1 MVKSSTPI
9 TTTEQTPLGIQQKN
23 TDCEGQPSPTGR
35 LVGTNSKPNMGLL
48 PQSGLDVTKFAEA
61 IGYKLYDYQKSM
73 IAELLKEQ
81 QLIVGMDFGRMDQT
95 VRTTATLHDDN
106 IVILDIEAYEPGIRG
121 MKPTMTIIDDYED
134 APETK
139 REAASSVHKGRLTH
153 VGKTAV
159 ERLNQSK
166 KAKQE
171 LLNKFWAERNKRG

>member
-9 TTTEQTPLGIQQKN
+9 TTTEQTPHGIQQKN
-23 TDCEGQPSPTGR
+23 IGCEGQPSPTGR

-48 PQSGLDVTKFAEA
+48 PQSGLDVTEFAEA

-81 QLIVGMDFGRMDQT
+81 QLIIGVDFGRMDQT

-121 MKPTMTIIDDYED
+121 VKPTMTIIDDVHYSEHKED
-134 APETK
+134 DV
-139 REAASSVHKGRLTH
+139 RESPSRMHKGKLIH
-153 VGKTAV
+153 HGKTAT
-159 ERLNQSK
+159 ERLNLS
-166 KAKQE
+166 
-171 LLNKFWAERNKRG
+171 LIHI